1 LSKSALWSNLPSA
14 IAIFA
19 IAFITFALVPK
30 NLIAQ
35 NISPTSKSIEL
46 LHVGSEDASLFP
58 ETKIKIVQGHPEES
72 AGTQIEVPE
81 EAFIEVC
88 QALQRAPHETQQV
101 LRYGVFDALP
111 TGCPLMPRTTKR
123 IGPETFLN
131 LMKLTHQP
139 NAAGKYFPNTVATVE
154 AMVREY
160 NPSIK
165 GNSQD
170 IDPDKF

>member
-1 LSKSALWSNLPSA
+1 MNKSALWSNFPSA
-14 IAIFA
+14 IAFIA
-19 IAFITFALVPK
+19 IAFIALALVPK
-30 NLIAQ
+30 HLTAQ
-35 NISPTSKSIEL
+35 HISPAPKFIEL
-46 LHVGSEDASLFP
+46 LHVGPEDASLFP
-58 ETKIKIVQGHPEES
+58 ETKIKIVQGRREES
-72 AGTQIEVPE
+72 TGTQIEVPA

-111 TGCPLMPRTTKR
+111 TGCPSMTRTTKR

-131 LMKLTHQP
+131 LMKLARQP

-154 AMVREY
+154 AMVRQY

-165 GNSQD
+165 GNSQN
-170 IDPDKF
+170 KGT